1 MNNVVL
7 SAIALVLL
15 IACNSSDDDWQRED
29 EYDFDYNVSLASS
42 AWMDV
47 HIINATGSLNNRIF
61 DGLDTYY
68 SCISTEPKIV
78 SSENND
84 DANVIQMDGRVIW
97 GTDTIIFTFP
107 SVTLDGRAYDVTFDQ
122 DITEYNIVYN
132 GETIVNADVN
142 IKGAIERVGAYS
154 RSIRYPKYD
163 CDIEISIS
171 DDTDRIN
178 LQITEVEF

>member
-1 MNNVVL
+1 MYISMNKVL

-84 DANVIQMDGRVIW
+84 DANVMRRNPAQDLASGERK
-97 GTDTIIFTFP
+97 GLTIAAVRFLP
-107 SVTLDGRAYDVTFDQ
+107 
-122 DITEYNIVYN
+122 
-132 GETIVNADVN
+132 
-142 IKGAIERVGAYS
+142 
-154 RSIRYPKYD
+154 
-163 CDIEISIS
+163 
-171 DDTDRIN
+171 
-178 LQITEVEF
+178 